1 MFKKII
7 FAQLTGVTCPTEM
20 TFCVA
25 FCTLRLIAANE
36 AAVVFKTAL
45 VEVPDGFTTKL
56 LPPTA
61 IAFAEVNTKL
71 PVSMN
76 KRKLRSHDQCF

>member
-1 MFKKII
+1 M
-7 FAQLTGVTCPTEM
+7 TCPTEM

-25 FCTLRLIAANE
+25 FCTLRLIAAND

-45 VEVPDGFTTKL
+45 VEVPDGLTTKL

-71 PVSMN
+71 PINMN
-76 KRKLRSHDQCF
+76 